1 MGVLRTLAI
10 FLCCLAVTVAAH
22 AEDPCASGQLEDAA
36 VKKGMLYLKWIG
48 TVRYEMHKRIAEKFD
63 EVKDKT
69 VAVVLVLSSC
79 GGNADAEEKTIHV
92 LKRIKKT
99 HILFTM
105 VGRGSLC
112 ASACVGIFLQGKH
125 RDAALTSSWGFH
137 EPSLQSSVRGDG
149 GDTIKRVIVPV
160 QTEAMLKAYA
170 EAGVSKRWLKRLRAK
185 IRGAEWWQTG
195 RDLWEAKSGIITDVI
210 GNSVPRAKEQEQ
222 HFAPVVTCGAFCRG

>member
-1 MGVLRTLAI
+1 MGLLRTLAA
-10 FLCCLAVTVAAH
+10 CLFCLTLTGAAH
-22 AEDPCASGQLEDAA
+22 AGDPCASGQLEEAS
-36 VKKGMLYLKWIG
+36 VKEGMLYLRWVG
-48 TVRYEMHKRIAEKFD
+48 TVRYEMDKRIAEKFD
-63 EVKDKT
+63 EVKDRT
-69 VAVVLVLSSC
+69 VAVALVLSSC
-79 GGNADAEEKTIHV
+79 GGDADAEGRTVKV

-137 EPSLQSSVRGDG
+137 EPSLQSSVRGDD

-185 IRGAEWWQTG
+185 IKGAEWWQTG
-195 RDLWEAKSGIITDVI
+195 RDLWEAKSGIITDVF
-210 GNSVPRAKEQEQ
+210 GNSVPRAKEEKE
-222 HFAPVVTCGAFCRG
+222 HFAPVVICGAFCRG